1 MAKRKN
7 VEPKSVAQPAGPSDV
22 IEHIET
28 GKLIPYARNSNT
40 HGEPQVAQIAAS
52 IKEFG
57 FCNPVLIDESG
68 TIIAGHGRVLAAQ
81 LLKLPT
87 CPCRRLGH
95 LSDNQR
101 RAYLIADNRI
111 AKDSKFDNEMLQLEL
126 LDLKDMNFDLGVL
139 GFGEEELQTLLILE
153 PESESG
159 DGGSV
164 TLESGDGKTIGDI
177 AYRVV
182 VLVKGELEQ
191 AELITELE
199 ARGLECQP
207 LMS

>member
-1 MAKRKN
+1 MAKRKP
-7 VEPKSVAQPAGPSDV
+7 ETPKVVTPPAGPSDV

-28 GKLIPYARNSNT
+28 GKLIPYAKNSNV
-40 HGEPQVAQIAAS
+40 HSERQIAQIAGS

-81 LLKLPT
+81 LLNLAT
-87 CPCRRLGH
+87 CPCRRLSH
-95 LSDNQR
+95 LSDKQR
-101 RAYLIADNRI
+101 RAYVIADNRL
-111 AKDSKFDNEMLQLEL
+111 AKDSTFDNAMLNLEL
-126 LDLKDMNFDLGVL
+126 IDLKDMGFELDVL
-139 GFGEEELQTLLILE
+139 GFGNDELQSLLILE

-159 DGGSV
+159 DDGSV
-164 TLESGDGKTIGDI
+164 ALESDDGKTIGDI

-182 VLVKGELEQ
+182 VLVNGELEQ
-191 AELITELE
+191 AELIAELE